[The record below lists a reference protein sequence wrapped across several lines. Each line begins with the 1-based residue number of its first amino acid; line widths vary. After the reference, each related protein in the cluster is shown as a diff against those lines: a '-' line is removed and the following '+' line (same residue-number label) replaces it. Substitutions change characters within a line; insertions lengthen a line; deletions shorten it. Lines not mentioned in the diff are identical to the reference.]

1 MLNEICLIGISRM
14 FKELKRSFC
23 FQNAF
28 WFLSYECFLAFFHDS
43 YNREI
48 NLYCEWIF
56 KHFHLSSS
64 TIAFSPHILFPWPLK
79 ILASLKFSKFFFEF
93 FHSSKSHPLNELL
106 VCSFWKS
113 LRCYCMYVS
122 TLGIM
127 IFVIF
132 VRWIIQFPPNSI
144 SIPCVTA
151 CLLNSLFFLN
161 LPSLFQTPIC

>member
-1 MLNEICLIGISRM
+1 MDFQKIIEVFSFSECILIFELRMLLVGKSIYMANEFSNTASC
-14 FKELKRSFC
+14 
-23 FQNAF
+23 
-28 WFLSYECFLAFFHDS
+28 Y
-43 YNREI
+43 
-48 NLYCEWIF
+48 
-56 KHFHLSSS
+56 LSSS
-64 TIAFSPHILFPWPLK
+64 TIAFSPHSLFPWPLK
-79 ILASLKFSKFFFEF
+79 ILASLKFSNFFEF

-144 SIPCVTA
+144 SIPCD
-151 CLLNSLFFLN
+151 CLPLKFPFF
-161 LPSLFQTPIC
+161 